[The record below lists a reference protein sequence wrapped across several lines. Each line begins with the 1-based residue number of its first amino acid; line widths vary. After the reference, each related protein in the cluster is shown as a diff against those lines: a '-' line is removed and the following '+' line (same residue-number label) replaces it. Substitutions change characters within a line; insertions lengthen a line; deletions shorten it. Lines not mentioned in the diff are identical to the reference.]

1 MHSAYN
7 AYPEFLCMDATYKLL
22 EIRLPVYILLCED
35 GAGESEIAAVGLLTH
50 EDAASLSWFVERFK
64 SFNIA
69 WPKTN
74 VFMTDKDLTEREILR
89 SAFPGVSLLLCLFH
103 TMRTFNREIT
113 TSKLG
118 ITSGERTSSLEL
130 IQKLAYATS
139 EEVYDELYRLFI
151 SSSPTTVVDYFN
163 KNWHNI
169 RVDWVLGL
177 NFASG
182 NFMNSTNNRLEN
194 FNGKL
199 KEVIDCNSS
208 LENFLDKFYVVLA
221 SMRNERDH
229 KTIFQMQKVL
239 VDMFDPNSAEAA
251 YKKVLTLYA
260 AQHVLKQMSL
270 RGDINLLQR
279 ENEYFM
285 VNTTEGLH
293 TVTWNFCS
301 CMFRKSMHLPCRH
314 IFAARQF
321 LRLNLFDIDLCA
333 ERWTLKYYR
342 QHQRA
347 FNSPIMADELRSV
360 EFHVA
365 PKKKL
370 LSQHEKFKL
379 ALQETSFLATLVS
392 ETTGQTFEQ
401 RLSLLQ
407 SLKKGWTDGKVML
420 VNELIDVDIC
430 SSKTESTLPSA
441 LTIVTESPINSL
453 GCVSGVNGVNTS
465 VAPLVV
471 SDKNVLSTKK
481 NVSQLT
487 TEYAIDNDS
496 ILLEEAII
504 SEKPQHEELT
514 SVKNYAESHLNRI
527 RVPKHVSRCGRPKG
541 STLTTIGLP
550 KKRQPNLYEKRV
562 PFLKLHPSKRHAM
575 MLGWFLKPDDVHKAL
590 SGVLIESNCIEKRV
604 NHISSAILDE
614 SAGGALLSLQGYF
627 TPDGW
632 KVLHELI
639 DTKSRQKVWPCAVC
653 QKSTC
658 LGNDIGDSVGCD
670 SCLLWF
676 HKKCVGQKEGN
687 LLKSKY
693 WFCHSC

>member
-1 MHSAYN
+1 MSTGFTCKDVFLSFEDLKANIKKYEDANFVQLWMRDAKTINAARKSIPKRASIMAPQIKYSFIKYCCIHGGQKFKYKGFGKRQTSTYKKDCPFYLHFKASEDGQALILHKLNNTHNHEVSEIFYKHLPNQRRLPDYAIAKAETLLGLKANKKLLQRELLNETGKMITLRDLSNIAASAHKSDTRNDITAFITTLKEKYNANVEVLTDADNNLQGLFFQDFFMHSVYN

-69 WPKTN
+69 WLKTN

-151 SSSPTTVVDYFN
+151 SSSPTAVVDYFN

-177 NFASG
+177 NFACG

-321 LRLNLFDIDLCA
+321 LRINLFDNDLCA

-392 ETTGQTFEQ
+392 ESTGQTFEQ
-401 RLSLLQ
+401 CLSLLQ
-407 SLKKGWTDGKVML
+407 ALKKGWTDGKVML

-453 GCVSGVNGVNTS
+453 GCV
-465 VAPLVV
+465 
-471 SDKNVLSTKK
+471 
-481 NVSQLT
+481 
-487 TEYAIDNDS
+487 
-496 ILLEEAII
+496 
-504 SEKPQHEELT
+504 
-514 SVKNYAESHLNRI
+514 
-527 RVPKHVSRCGRPKG
+527 C
-541 STLTTIGLP
+541 
-550 KKRQPNLYEKRV
+550 
-562 PFLKLHPSKRHAM
+562 
-575 MLGWFLKPDDVHKAL
+575 
-590 SGVLIESNCIEKRV
+590 
-604 NHISSAILDE
+604 
-614 SAGGALLSLQGYF
+614 
-627 TPDGW
+627 
-632 KVLHELI
+632 
-639 DTKSRQKVWPCAVC
+639 
-653 QKSTC
+653 
-658 LGNDIGDSVGCD
+658 
-670 SCLLWF
+670 
-676 HKKCVGQKEGN
+676 
-687 LLKSKY
+687 
-693 WFCHSC
+693 